1 VSWFGRNLRHGL
13 AALTL
18 VALLAACEDMRP
30 YRTQFTADVRA
41 APQCDPGPR
50 YDVPEACRAQSHE
63 HSRDYDLF
71 FTEFTDQGLQYP
83 SEVVEQREAGYQ
95 INHALEGL
103 KEIAK
108 EPSLKG
114 ISVIVY
120 VHGWKHNARH
130 DDPDV
135 ASFRALLHAAA
146 SLERA
151 QGSGYRIVGVYVGWR
166 GLSIR
171 GEPISNLSFWAR
183 KATALRVAQ
192 GSPRELFNRLRSFKC
207 AQNRAAARTR
217 GQAADSGNCTEP
229 ASAGPRQAKVR
240 MMMIGHSFGGW
251 ILYNAVA
258 GSLIESL
265 TTAADTEDPDAQNP
279 RFADMIVLLNPA
291 FEASRYTPLHRI
303 ATTVDYKRYQAPLL
317 VSVTTTKDWAT
328 GVAFPIGRF
337 FNSIFERSAGPEE
350 SDAIVSTMGHM
361 ELYLTHELT
370 ASGERPEECRGWRV
384 LQDIS
389 DPDARSRQARINF
402 EAEKANTDAFPG
414 MRHALD
420 PHWERTFCGGARLR
434 HVRYNPNSVIWNVRT
449 DETIMKGHND
459 ITNPLLID
467 FVRQLYRD
475 TLLYPLPAGSNVVP
489 PGRGGPSS
497 PAGAQ

>member
-1 VSWFGRNLRHGL
+1 V
-13 AALTL
+13 AAL
-18 VALLAACEDMRP
+18 LLAGLLAGCEDMRP
-30 YRTQFTADVRA
+30 YRTQYTSDATS
-41 APQCDPGPR
+41 APPCDPSPR

-63 HSRDYDLF
+63 RSRDYDLF

-83 SEVVEQREAGYQ
+83 SEVADQKEAGYQ
-95 INHALEGL
+95 INHTLEGL
-103 KEIAK
+103 RTIA
-108 EPSLKG
+108 EDRSVKG
-114 ISVIVY
+114 ISIIVY

-146 SLERA
+146 SLEQA

-171 GEPISNLSFWAR
+171 SEPASNLSFWTR

-207 AQNRAAARTR
+207 ARNRDAARSR
-217 GQAADSGNCTEP
+217 GRAADSGNCTEP
-229 ASAGPRQAKVR
+229 VSAGPREARVR

-265 TTAADTEDPDAQNP
+265 TTVADSGDRDAENP

-303 ATTVDYKRYQAPLL
+303 ATTVDYSRYQAPIL
-317 VSVTTTKDWAT
+317 VSVTTTEDWAT
-328 GVAFPIGRF
+328 GWAFPIGRTL
-337 FNSIFERSAGPEE
+337 NSLFERSAGPEE
-350 SDAIVSTMGHM
+350 DEAIVRTMGHM
-361 ELYLTHELT
+361 ERYVTHELT
-370 ASGERPEECRGWRV
+370 ASGGRPEECRGWTALR
-384 LQDIS
+384 DIP
-389 DPDARSRQARINF
+389 DPDARSRQARTNF
-402 EAEKANTDAFPG
+402 EAEKANTEAFPG

-420 PHWERTFCGGARLR
+420 PRWERTFCGGARLK
-434 HVRYNPNSVIWNVRT
+434 HVKYDPNSVIWNVRT
-449 DETIMKGHND
+449 DGTVMTGHND

-475 TLLYPLPAGSNVVP
+475 TLLYPLPVGPTVVP
-489 PGRGGPSS
+489 PGPGGPSA
-497 PAGAQ
+497 PAGAEK